1 METVADTI
9 RGWALRLP
17 RAVAAEACALRLEA
31 GIEVGETPDSVW
43 LRGRG
48 VDEALGRR
56 LKTLPASAWY
66 VWLENGR
73 MRPRGSRLATE
84 SMPELAWAPLRAW
97 ARIEPPPARL
107 AAGLSQRVQPRL
119 VAAQTTAA
127 SNAMLLDFS
136 TWSAWA
142 LRAPVARLER
152 LEFATA
158 ADGKTL
164 VLGAPAPSAPGR
176 HCVAT
181 DGVVTPAG
189 LTWEPL
195 VSAEVIRRGC
205 GAGEGDVVFWD
216 ESGARVLGRELFV
229 PATRAAVRATRRAL
243 DAEAE
248 AGA

>member
-1 METVADTI
+1 MQPVADTI

-17 RAVAAEACALRLEA
+17 RAVAAEACALRLEV

-48 VDEALGRR
+48 ENEDLARR
-56 LKTLPASAWY
+56 LKTLSASAWY

-73 MRPRGSRLATE
+73 MRPRGSLLATE

-107 AAGLSQRVQPRL
+107 AAGLPLRVLPQL
-119 VAAQTTAA
+119 VASQATTA
-127 SNAMLLDFS
+127 SNALLLDFT
-136 TWSAWA
+136 TWSEWA
-142 LRAPVARLER
+142 LRAPGARLER
-152 LEFATA
+152 LAFATA

-164 VLGAPAPSAPGR
+164 VLGAPVPAAPGR

-181 DGVVTPAG
+181 DGVVIPAG
-189 LTWEPL
+189 LAWEQA
-195 VSAEVIRRGC
+195 VSTEVIRRVC
-205 GAGEGDVVFWD
+205 GAGEGEYVFWD
-216 ESGARVLGRELFV
+216 EAGARILGRELFV
-229 PATRAAVRATRRAL
+229 PATRAAVRATRLAL
-243 DAEAE
+243 EAE